1 MYPKMGGDGE
11 VVEHRENVAEM
22 RHMTHIRSED
32 ILIIPHIKNIYE
44 LILNFIRAQ
53 VA

>member
-1 MYPKMGGDGE
+1 MYPKRGGGGE
-11 VVEHRENVAEM
+11 VVEHTENIAEM
-22 RHMTHIRSED
+22 RQMTHIRSEG
-32 ILIIPHIKNIYE
+32 IVIIPHIKNIYE